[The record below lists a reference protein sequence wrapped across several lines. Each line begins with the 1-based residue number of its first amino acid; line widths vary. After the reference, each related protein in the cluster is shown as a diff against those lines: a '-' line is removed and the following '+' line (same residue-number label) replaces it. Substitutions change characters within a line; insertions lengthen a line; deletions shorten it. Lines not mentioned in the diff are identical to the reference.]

1 VFSAPVNEARA
12 SLDDRLGHWR
22 EISGKMEGLIGEEME
37 RLTSPEGMTLNAQTS
52 RETMCKE
59 IKRLG
64 EIPGSSSASFQQ
76 RGMMHLIG
84 DEEAGKK
91 SIHKTAWIWIGNPK
105 PWHDPLFAQY
115 ETAAAKEPEER
126 LRKLFKH
133 QALMGRTPQ
142 QPSALNDKYVM
153 RLVTSLEG
161 HKPTAHEIRSGQ

>member
-1 VFSAPVNEARA
+1 VNEARA

-22 EISGKMEGLIGEEME
+22 EISGKMEGLIGEME